1 MTTLSQEPVAE
12 DVEFVHEDILDF
24 KVREYK
30 TQKPDDPTYPSAMDD
45 IRKNVAAALDSL
57 IGEGK
62 RFPRNADVA
71 RRAQTMGVTDNQG
84 SFAKNLER
92 LRSGTH
98 DSRIS
103 TIEGAASAVGVSAL
117 DLVNGKNFSGVNTE
131 SEDSHFEHQS
141 PLQSARLDRAR
152 NAGEDL
158 LKATSEMRELVAQ
171 LLALDQRGGADR
183 EMALAGVGYILQGIP
198 RPPASR
204 EKP

>member
-1 MTTLSQEPVAE
+1 MNASTCRSEHFFPKNQERAVADGRDLSMGDPMDGLRAQPSSVSHSRPMTTLSQEPVAE

-103 TIEGAASAVGVSAL
+103 TIEGAAYSS
-117 DLVNGKNFSGVNTE
+117 N
-131 SEDSHFEHQS
+131 S
-141 PLQSARLDRAR
+141 PDR
-152 NAGEDL
+152 
-158 LKATSEMRELVAQ
+158 
-171 LLALDQRGGADR
+171 
-183 EMALAGVGYILQGIP
+183 GITRRYP
-198 RPPASR
+198 
-204 EKP
+204 